1 MIQPY
6 YYSSDDVDA
15 PVLNNEPGSLLNVV
29 RACGINGYNEKT
41 VTSIEVASGV
51 ATVTVSAHGFT
62 NVKAQL
68 VSIAGASES
77 GLNGHKQPLT
87 VSTNSLTYAAPGV
100 PDGTY
105 TGSITAR
112 RAPFGLTEVYTG
124 TNAAI
129 FGRAAPE
136 AAAALLRV
144 DDSASGV
151 TDARAISVESATGV
165 DTYTAESPLNS
176 LIAGGFYWRKGAN
189 TATAKR
195 WFLVGCAV
203 GFYLFTEGQ
212 NNTEMIGQQWLDL
225 DSIWPGDAYNTVIAG
240 TNGATGG
247 ATSVANLMLRPL
259 IMNNSIGYSSPANQP
274 RVQRSVDGTTPA
286 DVLTL
291 VGPYSSADI
300 GQLGMPAFDHVP
312 LLRPLHALSGSGT
325 THRMRGVMRG
335 LVAPLA
341 ALPYANGEIVTD
353 QAGNAYLSVRVRGL
367 GVLGNSLISLNPDW

>member
-1 MIQPY
+1 MLQPY
-6 YYSSDDVDA
+6 YYSSDDAGA
-15 PVLNNEPGSLLNVV
+15 PTLNNATGSLLEVL
-29 RACGINGYNEKT
+29 RACGINGYNVKS

-51 ATVTVSAHGFT
+51 ATATISAHGFT

-68 VSIAGASES
+68 VAIAGASEA

-124 TNAAI
+124 TNVAI

-176 LIAGGFYWRKGAN
+176 EIAGGFYWRKGAN

-195 WFLVGCAV
+195 WLVVGCAV
-203 GFYLFTEGQ
+203 GFYLFTEA
-212 NNTEMIGQQWLDL
+212 NSTDRMIMQQWIDL
-225 DSIWPGDAYNTVIAG
+225 GSFWPGDAYHTLMTGSGA
-240 TNGATGG
+240 ATGAG
-247 ATSVANLMLRPL
+247 SSVSNQSTRAFPL
-259 IMNNSIGYSSPANQP
+259 ASSYSLTVLAVP
-274 RVQRSVDGTTPA
+274 RVQRSHAGTGA
-286 DVLTL
+286 SVQAA
-291 VGPYSSADI
+291 VIGPYNQVELGSI
-300 GQLGMPAFDHVP
+300 GQSDFSYVP
-312 LLRPLHALSGSGT
+312 ILRPLTINSASAAGFRLRGT
-325 THRMRGVMRG
+325 IPG
-335 LVAPLA
+335 LA
-341 ALPYANGEIVTD
+341 APMASMPYGNGEIVQTQD
-353 QAGNAYLSVRVRGL
+353 GGVYLSALVNGQGAAGNVLLSL
-367 GVLGNSLISLNPDW
+367 LPDW